1 MGPRIPGIRV
11 PSFRYVN
18 RAVIRLENVSKR
30 FASGYN
36 AVLNLSLEIP
46 DGQTCVLIGPSGCGK
61 TTTLRMINRLID
73 PDSGRILVDGAD
85 TQSVDPAALRL
96 KMGYVIQQTG
106 LFPHMTVGENV
117 GTVPRLWKWHAE
129 RIRKRVDELLELV
142 GLDPVEYRDRYPHQL
157 SGGQRQRV
165 GFARALAADPP
176 ILLMDEPFGAVDRIT
191 RERLQHEFVSIQRS
205 MRKTVVFVT
214 HDIDEA
220 VTVGDR
226 ICLMKMQAQI
236 AQYDTPERIVIHP
249 ASEYVSEVR
258 GRGARAGRRRVSVLG
273 LRPVEDAAAVRRDAG
288 GSRARAHARG
298 LARRLG
304 GRLPEG
310 FQARAVDGA
319 GPRRLASGGGA
330 GGDRCQARPR
340 RGKARRPA
348 HGRGGWRPAHSKARG
363 GDRQRGHRGDPADR
377 RSEQGRLLDQPPGG
391 HPARAARAAGRAGW
405 RGRGRGACPGVR
417 QARLQGHDR
426 GGGAPFPRPRGA

>member
-1 MGPRIPGIRV
+1 
-11 PSFRYVN
+11 
-18 RAVIRLENVSKR
+18 VIRLENVSKR
-30 FASGYN
+30 FASGSN
-36 AVLNLSLEIP
+36 AVLNLTLEIP

-85 TQSVDPAALRL
+85 TQGVDPAALRL

-226 ICLMKMQAQI
+226 ICLMKMKAQI

-249 ASEYVSEVR
+249 ASEYVSEFLGRERLTRRMSVVR
-258 GRGARAGRRRVSVLG
+258 IDAKTLEHPDGGPARDLAAVLRPVSVVVLPLQSQPLAGRRVRPQSQS
-273 LRPVEDAAAVRRDAG
+273 LRMP
-288 GSRARAHARG
+288 GSAT
-298 LARRLG
+298 LEFEL
-304 GRLPEG
+304 
-310 FQARAVDGA
+310 
-319 GPRRLASGGGA
+319 
-330 GGDRCQARPR
+330 
-340 RGKARRPA
+340 K
-348 HGRGGWRPAHSKARG
+348 
-363 GDRQRGHRGDPADR
+363 
-377 RSEQGRLLDQPPGG
+377 
-391 HPARAARAAGRAGW
+391 
-405 RGRGRGACPGVR
+405 
-417 QARLQGHDR
+417 
-426 GGGAPFPRPRGA
+426 

>member
-1 MGPRIPGIRV
+1 
-11 PSFRYVN
+11 
-18 RAVIRLENVSKR
+18 VIRLENVSKR
-30 FASGYN
+30 FASGSN
-36 AVLNLSLEIP
+36 AVLNLTLEIP

-85 TQSVDPAALRL
+85 TQGVDPAALRL

-117 GTVPRLWKWHAE
+117 GTVPRLWKWHVE
-129 RIRKRVDELLELV
+129 RIRNRVDELLELV

-249 ASEYVSEVR
+249 ASEYVSEFL
-258 GRGARAGRRRVSVLG
+258 GRER
-273 LRPVEDAAAVRRDAG
+273 
-288 GSRARAHARG
+288 
-298 LARRLG
+298 LARRMSVVRIDAKTLERPDG
-304 GRLPEG
+304 GP
-310 FQARAVDGA
+310 ARDEPRVPLSSSLTDALAAALTSPTERAAVFD
-319 GPRRLASGGGA
+319 
-330 GGDRCQARPR
+330 GDRYLGDFTATSLLESLR
-340 RGKARRPA
+340 RASA
-348 HGRGGWRPAHSKARG
+348 EGGIP
-363 GDRQRGHRGDPADR
+363 D
-377 RSEQGRLLDQPPGG
+377 
-391 HPARAARAAGRAGW
+391 AAG
-405 RGRGRGACPGVR
+405 V
-417 QARLQGHDR
+417 
-426 GGGAPFPRPRGA
+426 

>member
-1 MGPRIPGIRV
+1 M
-11 PSFRYVN
+11 
-18 RAVIRLENVSKR
+18 IRLENVSKR
-30 FASGYN
+30 FASGSN
-36 AVLNLSLEIP
+36 AVLNLTLEIP

-85 TQSVDPAALRL
+85 TQGVDPAALRL

-249 ASEYVSEVR
+249 ASEYVSEFL
-258 GRGARAGRRRVSVLG
+258 GRER
-273 LRPVEDAAAVRRDAG
+273 
-288 GSRARAHARG
+288 
-298 LARRLG
+298 LARRMSVVRIDAKTLERPDG
-304 GRLPEG
+304 GP
-310 FQARAVDGA
+310 ARDEPRVPLSSSLTDALAAALTSPTERAAVFD
-319 GPRRLASGGGA
+319 
-330 GGDRCQARPR
+330 GDRYLGDFTATSLLESLR
-340 RGKARRPA
+340 RASA
-348 HGRGGWRPAHSKARG
+348 EGGIP
-363 GDRQRGHRGDPADR
+363 D
-377 RSEQGRLLDQPPGG
+377 
-391 HPARAARAAGRAGW
+391 AAG
-405 RGRGRGACPGVR
+405 V
-417 QARLQGHDR
+417 
-426 GGGAPFPRPRGA
+426 